1 MRADD
6 TESLPRVTAGLLRN
20 ADTMCTRRLAREH
33 QGVRG
38 NRRADTRFRVANQLI
53 DDARLSHID
62 LAPPAPAHF
71 RPATD
76 LLPEQQRV
84 YELAARW
91 YVQLFAE
98 SAVRSID
105 VEFETPLEAQG
116 VRLVG
121 PAGLP
126 VEHASGDRELR
137 VLRLG
142 RGPVPTEPLASAEL
156 RFAILR
162 LGTWAAGAPLRLVV
176 ADLIRGEMVSQIV
189 DVDEELPAL
198 DGWLTERIERIRDRS
213 GASRPEPGIECG
225 WCPFIAGCAAHPG
238 R

>member
-1 MRADD
+1 
-6 TESLPRVTAGLLRN
+6 VTAALLRN
-20 ADTMCTRRLAREH
+20 ADTMCTRRLEREH
-33 QGVRG
+33 QGARG

-53 DDARLSHID
+53 DDARLGHVD
-62 LAPPAPAHF
+62 LGPPVPEHF

-98 SAVRSID
+98 EPVRS
-105 VEFETPLEAQG
+105 VELEFETPVESLG
-116 VRLVG
+116 IRLVG

-126 VEHASGDRELR
+126 VEHASGRRELR

-142 RGPVPTEPLASAEL
+142 QGPVPTDPLASAEI

-162 LGTWAAGAPLRLVV
+162 LGAWMSGAPLLLVV
-176 ADLIRGEMVSQIV
+176 ADLIRGEVVSQVV
-189 DVDEELPAL
+189 DVDDALPAL
-198 DGWLTERIERIRDRS
+198 GTWLLDRVERIRARTS
-213 GASRPEPGIECG
+213 EARAEAGIECG
-225 WCPFIAGCAAHPG
+225 WCPFIAGCGAHPS

>member
-6 TESLPRVTAGLLRN
+6 TETLPRVTGGLLRN
-20 ADTMCTRRLAREH
+20 ADTMCTRRLDREH

-38 NRRADTRFRVANQLI
+38 NRRGDTRFRVANQLI

-62 LAPPAPAHF
+62 LAPPTPDHF
-71 RPATD
+71 RAMTD

-98 SAVRSID
+98 TAVRSID
-105 VEFETPLEAQG
+105 VEFETPLEAHG

-121 PAGLP
+121 PVGLA
-126 VEHASGDRELR
+126 VEHASGDPELR

-142 RGPVPTEPLASAEL
+142 RGPVPSEPLASAEI

-162 LGTWAAGAPLRLVV
+162 LGTWATGAPLRLVV
-176 ADLIRGEMVSQIV
+176 ADLIRGEMVSQVV
-189 DVDEELPAL
+189 DVAEELPGV
-198 DGWLTERIERIRDRS
+198 DEWLTERVERIRDRIRTPR
-213 GASRPEPGIECG
+213 AEPGIECG
-225 WCPFIAGCAAHPG
+225 WCPFIAGCSAHPS